1 MAHQFADSHVERG
14 TSPLEG
20 FGAIFIVLFI
30 AFMAVAMVS
39 TLLAQ
44 DWRTLLPGAEGAR
57 TMLAGVKSA
66 VYTVISQLS

>member
-1 MAHQFADSHVERG
+1 MAHQIADSHVERG
-14 TSPLEG
+14 TDSLKG
-20 FGAIFIVLFI
+20 FGAIFVVLFI

-39 TLLAQ
+39 MLLVQ
-44 DWRTLLPGAEGAR
+44 DWRALLPGAEGAR